1 MNLNGILIGSEDPGR
16 LSEYY
21 TMLFGEPGWNEAPYV
36 GWRLGSGGFVVGPHD
51 EVKGRNTQPG
61 RIIWNIETDDVKGEF
76 ERLKSAGATIVQEP
90 YNPSAA
96 QETLVATFS
105 DPDGNYFQLISPM
118 DMG

>member
-21 TMLFGEPGWNEAPYV
+21 TMLFGEPGWNEAP
-36 GWRLGSGGFVVGPHD
+36 
-51 EVKGRNTQPG
+51 N
-61 RIIWNIETDDVKGEF
+61 GEF